1 MKWPQ
6 SGEPL
11 SLIGGC
17 GRGGVSDWRER
28 LAAFSFASPLSKPTE
43 ISQTE
48 MWIVNSGCEV
58 AFFPKLLPKCW
69 QFMEGLNEA
78 WMVNRLSTLYLQKE
92 MKKAFISSPK
102 IGPTANLIPLSQG
115 TYSSYRSSYEPNVG
129 LQLSPLLIMPSSLL
143 KACLTTFLQR
153 NCRKSHSIQVRY
165 TLLPPW
171 KYNLRNTMDLY

>member
-28 LAAFSFASPLSKPTE
+28 LAAFSFSSPLSKPTE

-48 MWIVNSGCEV
+48 MWIVNSGCKL
-58 AFFPKLLPKCW
+58 AFFPKSLPKCW
-69 QFMEGLNEA
+69 QFTEGLNEA
-78 WMVNRLSTLYLQKE
+78 WVVNQLTTLYLQKG

-102 IGPTANLIPLSQG
+102 IGPTANPIPLNQG
-115 TYSSYRSSYEPNVG
+115 TYSSYRSSNEPDVG
-129 LQLSPLLIMPSSLL
+129 LQLSPLLIMSCWLL
-143 KACLTTFLQR
+143 WPHFCKEVVGNPTT
-153 NCRKSHSIQVRY
+153 SE
-165 TLLPPW
+165 
-171 KYNLRNTMDLY
+171 